1 MPPSLAA
8 LLQSGDH
15 PSQKLLGG
23 TRSAIPTA
31 DLQRLSTPTPM
42 RAAAAGA
49 ARPGSPLVDPP
60 SAMVELE
67 GRDPFSLWVH
77 WQVDEANLP
86 AGWSL
91 RLRIFAHSLDGP
103 WMLEQPVSSSGHRTL
118 PVLYA
123 NTVYLAALGIVS
135 EAGSW
140 NPVAVS
146 APVRTAPDG
155 PCLTWASET
164 ALFQTEPYGPTGED
178 PSMEGTSPAAGPA
191 IPVTPAPD
199 VDAATFLTDL
209 ATESLGWTTDPNSSA
224 SIAIRSRPPSGS
236 PETPDQPITP
246 PPGGTVW
253 SAGSA
258 PVPGS
263 VPVPPPAPP
272 GPPGFWFKVHAEL
285 VLHGST
291 EPGASIMIAG
301 HPVRLRDDGSFTFR
315 FSLPNGSFD
324 LPVEAV
330 KADGSDRRA
339 AHLTVS
345 RQTVELG
352 DVGVHPIEPS
362 LRPPLVESL
371 R

>member
-23 TRSAIPTA
+23 TRSASPTA
-31 DLQRLSTPTPM
+31 ELPRLSSPTPV
-42 RAAAAGA
+42 RLTAAGTS
-49 ARPGSPLVDPP
+49 RRGTPLLDFPP
-60 SAMVELE
+60 AMVELE

-77 WQVDEANLP
+77 WQVDESNLP

-103 WMLEQPVSSSGHRTL
+103 WMLEQPVSASGHRTL

-135 EAGSW
+135 ESGSW

-146 APVRTAPDG
+146 TPVRTAPDG
-155 PCLTWASET
+155 PSLTWASET
-164 ALFQTEPYGPTGED
+164 ALFPSGQTGEE
-178 PSMEGTSPAAGPA
+178 PSTERTSPIVVPT
-191 IPVTPAPD
+191 IPTTAVPD
-199 VDAATFLTDL
+199 VATATFLTAL
-209 ATESLGWTTDPNSSA
+209 ATESLGWTTDPNSSGSVA
-224 SIAIRSRPPSGS
+224 VRSRPPLGS
-236 PETPDQPITP
+236 LEAPDRSITP
-246 PPGGTVW
+246 PPGSAVW
-253 SAGSA
+253 TAESA

-272 GPPGFWFKVHAEL
+272 GPTGFWFKVHAEL

-291 EPGASIMIAG
+291 EPGASITIAG

-330 KADGSDRRA
+330 KADGSDRRS

-345 RQTVELG
+345 RQTVERG
-352 DVGVHPIEPS
+352 EVGVHPIEPS

>member
-23 TRSAIPTA
+23 TRSATPTA
-31 DLQRLSTPTPM
+31 DLPRLSTPIPVRST
-42 RAAAAGA
+42 AAGTA
-49 ARPGSPLVDPP
+49 PRGTPLAIPP

-77 WQVDEANLP
+77 WQVDESNLP
-86 AGWSL
+86 ARWSL

-103 WMLEQPVSSSGHRTL
+103 WMLEQPVSASGHRTL

-135 EAGSW
+135 DSGSW
-140 NPVAVS
+140 NPVAIS

-155 PCLTWASET
+155 PSLTWASET
-164 ALFQTEPYGPTGED
+164 ALFPSGQTGEE
-178 PSMEGTSPAAGPA
+178 PSTERTSPTVVPT
-191 IPVTPAPD
+191 IPTTAVPD
-199 VDAATFLTDL
+199 VATATFLTAL
-209 ATESLGWTTDPNSSA
+209 ATESLGWTTDPNSSGSVA
-224 SIAIRSRPPSGS
+224 VRSRPPLGS
-236 PETPDQPITP
+236 LEAPDRSITP
-246 PPGGTVW
+246 PPG
-253 SAGSA
+253 SAMWTAESA

-291 EPGASIMIAG
+291 EPGASVTIAG

-315 FSLPNGSFD
+315 FSLPNGSFE

-345 RQTVELG
+345 RQTVERG
-352 DVGVHPIEPS
+352 EVGVHPIEPS
-362 LRPPLVESL
+362 LRPPLEESL